1 MATLHVRNV
10 PDDLY
15 ERLRQRAALEKRL
28 LSAEVVHLLEQAVG
42 RSHQGDLAALFAQIE
57 RHRKELEREVGKF
70 PSSVDLIR
78 EDRDR

>member
-15 ERLRQRAALEKRL
+15 ERLRARAKSEGRS
-28 LSAEVVHLLEQAVG
+28 LSAEAIDLLRE
-42 RSHQGDLAALFAQIE
+42 ALGGE
-57 RHRKELEREVGKF
+57 RKSMKEFLDAIDRIRWRRAPGMPTTTE
-70 PSSVDLIR
+70 LIR

>member
-15 ERLRQRAALEKRL
+15 ERLRARAKLEGRS
-28 LSAEVVHLLEQAVG
+28 LSAEVVQLLGQALIIVP
-42 RSHQGDLAALFAQIE
+42 RPEKNWKQVIQDLPRWTPPLGAPTATE
-57 RHRKELEREVGKF
+57 
-70 PSSVDLIR
+70 LIR